1 MNTSMKKSDDLVI
14 REYLPAD
21 KEEVLNLHR
30 LAMEAIGVYRHEPH
44 WNEDLDTIETTYGE
58 GRGLFL
64 VGTTGHKIVA
74 MGAYKKNSPDEAE
87 IMRMRVLP
95 GMQKKGFGKRIY
107 AELEKQAIASGIQRF
122 FLETSVLQDSAND
135 LYRSAG
141 FIETRRVVIDGY
153 DCIVYEKKL
162 FLPEKQNRGK

>member
-1 MNTSMKKSDDLVI
+1 MKKNTDLVI
-14 REYLPAD
+14 REYVPAD

-30 LAMEAIGVYRHEPH
+30 LAMEAIGVSGHEIH

-64 VGTTGHKIVA
+64 VGTTGNKIVA
-74 MGAYKKNSPDEAE
+74 MGAYKRTGADEAE
-87 IMRMRVLP
+87 IRRMRVLP
-95 GMQKKGFGKRIY
+95 GMQKKGFGKRMV
-107 AELEKQAIASGIQRF
+107 AELEKRALESGIMR
-122 FLETSVLQDSAND
+122 LYLKTSALQDTAKD

-141 FIETRRVVIDGY
+141 YKETGQVVIDEY

-162 FLPEKQNRGK
+162 ITQK

>member
-1 MNTSMKKSDDLVI
+1 MKKSDNLTI
-14 REYLPAD
+14 REYMPAD

-30 LAMEAIGVYRHEPH
+30 LAMEAIGVSRHEPH
-44 WNEDLDTIETTYGE
+44 WNEELDTIATTYGE

-64 VGTTGHKIVA
+64 VGTIGDKIVA
-74 MGAYKKNSPDEAE
+74 MGAYKKTGPDEAE
-87 IMRMRVLP
+87 IKRMRVLP

-107 AELEKQAIASGIQRF
+107 AELETRAVESGIRRF
-122 FLETSVLQDSAND
+122 FLKTSALQDTAKD

-141 FIETRRVVIDGY
+141 FQETGRVVIDGV

-162 FLPEKQNRGK
+162 FLQKK

>member
-1 MNTSMKKSDDLVI
+1 MKKSETLAI

-30 LAMEAIGVYRHEPH
+30 MAMEAIDVSGHEPH

-64 VGTTGHKIVA
+64 VGTTDNKIVA
-74 MGAYKKNSPDEAE
+74 MGAYKRTGQDEAE
-87 IMRMRVLP
+87 IRRMRVLP
-95 GMQKKGFGKRIY
+95 GMQKKGFGKKMY
-107 AELEKQAIASGIQRF
+107 AELEKRALESGIKRL
-122 FLETSVLQDSAND
+122 FLKTSAMQEIAKD

-141 FIETRRVVIDGY
+141 FKETGQVVIDGY

-162 FLPEKQNRGK
+162 FKQKK